1 MPETVEKPIG
11 PMGDSTTLER
21 VILPDTEWSGSYAAK
36 IVVSDFQKAEAYRT
50 QNQDWRM
57 RNADELYLAWTGT
70 KYWEGTRVP
79 RSSLGFYVAY
89 EQIESLLPSVMSSVF
104 SGYPPFDVEPEPT
117 STWQQAELIKQLV
130 MYQMDQTGAKEEVR
144 KVFKSAFI
152 YGNGVAELNW
162 ESFEREKQEFLV
174 QRTPIKRGF
183 THPLTGEVI
192 QSTVGSKPRIVIKPS
207 KQTVNT
213 PKLKYVALQDFYVDP
228 NLQSP
233 DLQETTYC
241 AVRELIPIV
250 EIEKYR
256 GQKNFDIPDRAT
268 LFQMAKSKSS
278 TQGDFSKSNTELMRS
293 GQYWPTT
300 EFTADPAQQRLEVIR
315 YVTPYRLVWIV
326 GRNTPS
332 SAHAILNIPNPY
344 GFINFF
350 NICYTDVPNRFY
362 GLGVTDIVEGDQRLI
377 TSITNA
383 RVDELALALHKPLLI
398 KQGVFETQSQLRI
411 RPGINWK
418 CQDPEKDVKTFEY
431 GAILQ
436 NAYVEV
442 DAAERRV
449 QKYTGVTD
457 LAMLGTPSAGG
468 NSANRTATGIGTQA
482 QASGKRIQYFVE
494 TAEST
499 FLEPILAGVHAL
511 NQKFLDPSQLVDI
524 LGPDGQQLQIDPM
537 QVKNAS
543 VKFRFLA
550 SERMASQASLLQ
562 ALPVL
567 AQSILNPA
575 FVGQLAQV
583 NQKKVNVE
591 FIGTKICDALRLR
604 AGDVFIPLTPEDM
617 QRMNQPS
624 PQDKMK
630 DQMQDKRLAAQHEQ
644 MQEKMAGETMK
655 ELLSKSMDHA
665 MAPEEEEK
673 AESEAVQ

>member
-1 MPETVEKPIG
+1 MSEMDVSGVEEKVITPEQ
-11 PMGDSTTLER
+11 D
-21 VILPDTEWSGSYAAK
+21 WSASYAAR
-36 IVVSDFQKAEAYRT
+36 IVSSDFQKAEAYRT

-89 EQIESLLPSVMSSVF
+89 EQIESLLPSVMSAVF

-117 STWQQAELIKQLV
+117 STWQQAEQIKQLV
-130 MYQMDQTGAKEEVR
+130 TYQMDQTGAKEEVR
-144 KVFKSAFI
+144 KVFKDSFI
-152 YGNGVAELNW
+152 YGNGIAELTW
-162 ESFEREKQEFLV
+162 DSFERKRQQFMV
-174 QRTPIKRGF
+174 QRAPIKRGF
-183 THPLTGEVI
+183 QHPVTGEMI
-192 QSTVGSKPRIVIKPS
+192 QATVGNKPRTVIKPI
-207 KQTVNT
+207 TETMNM
-213 PKLKYVALQDFYVDP
+213 PKLKHRALQDFYVDP
-228 NLQSP
+228 NLQSGN
-233 DLQETTYC
+233 LQEATYSC
-241 AVRELIPIV
+241 IRELPPIL

-256 GQKNFDIPDRAT
+256 GQKHFDIPDRAT
-268 LFQMAKSKSS
+268 LFEMAKGKSS
-278 TQGDFSKSNTELMRS
+278 TQGDYSKSNTELMRA

-300 EFTADPAQQRLEVIR
+300 EFTSDPAQQRLEVIR
-315 YVTPYRLVWIV
+315 YVTPYRLVWLV

-332 SAHAILNIPNPY
+332 NAHAILNIPNPY

-383 RVDELALALHKPLLI
+383 RVDELALALHKPLLV
-398 KQGVFETQSQLRI
+398 KTGTMETQGQLRI

-418 CQDPEKDVKTFEY
+418 CNDPEKDVKTFEY

-499 FLEPILAGVHAL
+499 FLEPILAGVHSL
-511 NQKFLDPSQLVDI
+511 NQKFLDPQQLVDI

-537 QVKNAS
+537 QVKNS
-543 VKFRFLA
+543 EVKFRFLA
-550 SERMASQASLLQ
+550 SERMASATNLLQ

-575 FVGQLAQV
+575 FIGQLAQV
-583 NQKKVNVE
+583 NQKKVNIE

-604 AGDVFIPLTPEDM
+604 SGDVFIPLTKEDIA
-617 QRMNQPS
+617 RMNQPS
-624 PQDKMK
+624 PA
-630 DQMQDKRLAAQHEQ
+630 DQMKQQ
-644 MQEKMAGETMK
+644 MQTERLTAQGEQGQEKNAAGIVK
-655 ELLSKSMDHA
+655 EVISKGMDHA
-665 MAPEEEEK
+665 MEPGPGEDEE
-673 AESEAVQ
+673 SPTIQ

>member
-1 MPETVEKPIG
+1 MSELDVSGVEQKVITPEV
-11 PMGDSTTLER
+11 
-21 VILPDTEWSGSYAAK
+21 EWSASYAAK

-89 EQIESLLPSVMSSVF
+89 EQIESLLPSVMSAVF
-104 SGYPPFDVEPEPT
+104 SGYPPFDVEPEGVT
-117 STWQQAELIKQLV
+117 TWEQAELNKNLITH
-130 MYQMDQTGAKEEVR
+130 QMDQAGVKEEVR
-144 KVFKSAFI
+144 KVFKDSFI
-152 YGNGVAELNW
+152 YGNGIGELTW
-162 ESFEREKQEFLV
+162 ESYERQRQQFMV

-192 QSTVGSKPRIVIKPS
+192 QSTVGSKPRTVIKPQ
-207 KQTVNT
+207 KEIVNR
-213 PKLKYVALQDFYVDP
+213 PGFKHRALQDFYVDP
-228 NLQSP
+228 NLQSGN
-233 DLQETTYC
+233 LQEATYC
-241 AVRELIPIV
+241 SVRELIPIV

-268 LFQMAKSKSS
+268 LFELAKGKSS
-278 TQGDFSKSNTELMRS
+278 TQGDYSKSNTELMRA

-315 YVTPYRLVWIV
+315 YVTPYRLVWVI
-326 GRNTPS
+326 GRNSPS
-332 SAHAILNIPNPY
+332 NAHAILNIPNPY

-383 RVDELALALHKPLLI
+383 RVDELALALHKPLLV
-398 KQGVFETQSQLRI
+398 KTGVFETQSQLRI

-499 FLEPILAGVHAL
+499 FLEPILSGVHSL
-511 NQKFLDPSQLVDI
+511 NQKFLDPSQLIDI
-524 LGPDGQQLQIDPM
+524 LGPDGQKLQIDPM
-537 QVKNAS
+537 QVKNS
-543 VKFRFLA
+543 EVKFRFLA
-550 SERMASQASLLQ
+550 SERMASATNLLQ

-575 FVGQLAQV
+575 FIGQLAQV
-583 NQKKVNVE
+583 NQKKVNIE

-604 AGDVFIPLTPEDM
+604 SGDVFIPLTQEDI
-617 QRMNQPS
+617 QRMQQPS
-624 PQDKMK
+624 PADQMK
-630 DQMQDKRLAAQHEQ
+630 DQMQDKRLSAQHDM
-644 MQEKMAGETMK
+644 MQEKESAGIVK
-655 ELLSKSMDHA
+655 EMLSKGMDHA
-665 MAPEEEEK
+665 MEPDIEAGEGEK
-673 AESEAVQ
+673 PTVQ